1 MNEQR
6 NKIHRKKQLT
16 NLAYGLLR
24 FIIIFGIGFII
35 LKPLLAK
42 ILLSFMGEKD
52 LLDNTVKLI
61 PRNWSVFFWKEAL
74 SQMYLPKSFINT
86 TVLSLLISVIQTFTS
101 VVAGYGFARFKFKGN
116 NLIFIF
122 VIIMLLVPYQVISI
136 AQYKS
141 FAGLHIGS
149 YYIVDSFIPL
159 IILSFTGLGVREGL
173 YIYLMRE
180 SFKALPVTLEEA
192 AYIDGAGVFKTF
204 AKVMLPNAKTMM
216 TTVFLFSFCW
226 QWTDTTT
233 SSLYLMD
240 TRVLAN
246 SLGSIFIEHGNMGDP
261 VSTAIAKCAGSV
273 FVSIPLIGLFV
284 LCQRSFVKSISQ
296 AGLSST

>member
-1 MNEQR
+1 MKDEKS
-6 NKIHRKKQLT
+6 KIRMRKRIG
-16 NLAYGLLR
+16 NFCYGLLR
-24 FIIIFGIGFII
+24 FVIIFGIGFII
-35 LKPLLAK
+35 IKPLLAK
-42 ILLSFMGEKD
+42 ILLSFMSERD

-61 PRNWSVFFWKEAL
+61 PRDWSLHFWKEAL
-74 SQMYLPKSFINT
+74 SQMYLPKSLINSV
-86 TVLSLLISVIQTFTS
+86 VLSLAVAAIQTFTS
-101 VVAGYGFARFKFKGN
+101 VSVGYGLSRFKFRGN
-116 NLIFIF
+116 KLAFTF

-136 AQYKS
+136 AQYQS
-141 FAGLHIGS
+141 FAQIHFGS
-149 YYIVDSFIPL
+149 YYIVDSFLPL
-159 IILSFTGLGVREGL
+159 LILSFTGLGVREGL

-180 SFKALPVTLEEA
+180 TFSSLPGTLEEA

-204 AKVMLPNAKTMM
+204 STIMLPNARTMM

-240 TRVLAN
+240 TKVLAN
-246 SLGSIFIEHGNMGDP
+246 TLSAIFIEHGNAGDP
-261 VSTAIAKCAGSV
+261 VSTAIAKCAGSI
-273 FVSIPLIGLFV
+273 FVAIPLIGLFV